1 MNRLIID
8 FMAKY
13 FKIIKVRASPLAAVC
28 VSSGRCLCLHKPLF
42 APQFVCEDTNEGGVN
57 LLAR

>member
-28 VSSGRCLCLHKPLF
+28 VSSEPMF
-42 APQFVCEDTNEGGVN
+42 VSPQTAFCSEIR
-57 LLAR
+57 L